1 MDVISKF
8 KVMKKVFILEGIP
21 KLGCSE
27 YVFPAVRANGS
38 YQGTAKVW
46 AKVRQR
52 AGLQSVRLHDLRHS
66 FASVAAAGGVSM
78 QVIGGLLGHS
88 DVSTTSRY
96 AHLSATPMRNA
107 AEAIGN
113 ELMTRIEFRASLNGK
128 EK

>member
-1 MDVISKF
+1 MVLQWGQDWVHSTD
-8 KVMKKVFILEGIP
+8 KVK
-21 KLGCSE
+21 
-27 YVFPAVRANGS
+27 
-38 YQGTAKVW
+38 AKVW